1 MFEKIK
7 EIIELLKLLYIKV
20 SIACCCKSDC
30 QIGRDSDGNKIPEP
44 QPPSPSGDDIT
55 TLMKIE
61 EHLLALYEY

>member
-44 QPPSPSGDDIT
+44 QPPTPSGDDNHVDENRRT
-55 TLMKIE
+55 FTSTL
-61 EHLLALYEY
+61 